1 MQGSA
6 KEKSGDTLEM
16 QRTMPSWYT
25 VTGQYHYGI
34 NPITKNTATTIT
46 SELQRMMEHNSSR
59 ERDKFSVCGRE
70 KLGYKAQ
77 HVKQGRTAI

>member
-16 QRTMPSWYT
+16 QRTMPSWFT
-25 VTGQYHYGI
+25 VTGQHHYGI
-34 NPITKNTATTIT
+34 NHIMKNTATTIT
-46 SELQRMMEHNSSR
+46 SELQRMMEHNHSR
-59 ERDKFSVCGRE
+59 ERDKLSVCGRE

-77 HVKQGRTAI
+77 HVKQSSTTI